1 MNVLLLVGLVLVAV
15 LVVAALTVWCVTR
28 VRRLDRLHRRVD
40 AARAGLGGALARRV
54 EVTARVADVLDA
66 ERATALRTAARTAA
80 ATGAPAPDGR
90 DPAGARQARETAENA
105 LTRQLA
111 AADPARLGRA
121 LSAELADAQQLVILA
136 RRVHNDAVRDTL
148 GLRSRR
154 LVRWLHLAG
163 TAPVPVYFEIVDPE
177 PAGSAAG
184 PADVDSDG
192 RRSVR

>member
-1 MNVLLLVGLVLVAV
+1 MSTVLVVGLVLVAV
-15 LVVAALTVWCVTR
+15 LLVAALTVWCVTR

-54 EVTARVADVLDA
+54 EVTGRVAAALD
-66 ERATALRTAARTAA
+66 ERSATSLRAA
-80 ATGAPAPDGR
+80 AGTADATRAPAPDGR
-90 DPAGARQARETAENA
+90 DPAGARQAREAAENA

-111 AADPARLGRA
+111 AVSQARLSRS

-177 PAGSAAG
+177 PGGGA
-184 PADVDSDG
+184 PPRADVDSES
-192 RRSVR
+192 RPSVR

>member
-1 MNVLLLVGLVLVAV
+1 MLAGIVLVAV
-15 LVVAALTVWCVTR
+15 LVVAGLTVWCGTR

-40 AARAGLGGALARRV
+40 AAREGLGGALARRV
-54 EVTARVADVLDA
+54 EVAHRVA
-66 ERATALRTAARTAA
+66 RALEPPAA
-80 ATGAPAPDGR
+80 ASLHEAADSAGAQHAPAPDGR
-90 DPAGARQARETAENA
+90 DPAGARQAREAAENA

-111 AADPARLGRA
+111 AIDPAVPDPA
-121 LSAELADAQQLVILA
+121 LAAELADAQQLVILA

-163 TAPVPVYFEIVDPE
+163 TAPVPVYFEIADPE
-177 PAGSAAG
+177 PRGRIG
-184 PADVDSDG
+184 PAADVDSPG

>member
-1 MNVLLLVGLVLVAV
+1 MSTLPVIAVVAVAV
-15 LVVAALTVWCVTR
+15 LLVVALTVWCVTR

-40 AARAGLGGALARRV
+40 AARAGLGAALARRV
-54 EVTARVADVLDA
+54 EVACRIAAALD
-66 ERATALRTAARTAA
+66 ETAARPLRAA
-80 ATGAPAPDGR
+80 ADTADATRAPAPDGR

-111 AADPARLGRA
+111 AVDPAGVSTA

-177 PAGSAAG
+177 PGGRAA
-184 PADVDSDG
+184 PQPDVDSES
-192 RRSVR
+192 RPSVR

>member
-1 MNVLLLVGLVLVAV
+1 MSVLPVVGLVLVAV
-15 LVVAALTVWCVTR
+15 LLVAALTVWCVTR

-40 AARAGLGGALARRV
+40 AARAGLGAALGRRV
-54 EVTARVADVLDA
+54 EVAGRVAAVLD
-66 ERATALRTAARTAA
+66 RAHARALGAAADAAA

-90 DPAGARQARETAENA
+90 DPAGARQARETAENV

-111 AADPARLGRA
+111 AADAARMPPA

-148 GLRSRR
+148 ELRSRR

-177 PAGSAAG
+177 PGGSAPG
-184 PADVDSDG
+184 PADVDSQS
-192 RRSVR
+192 RPSVR

>member
-1 MNVLLLVGLVLVAV
+1 MNTVLVVGPVLLAV
-15 LVVAALTVWCVTR
+15 LLVAALTVWCVTR

-40 AARAGLGGALARRV
+40 AARAGLGAALARRV
-54 EVTARVADVLDA
+54 EVAGRVAAVL
-66 ERATALRTAARTAA
+66 EEKRAGPLRTAARTAA
-80 ATGAPAPDGR
+80 ATSAPAPDGR
-90 DPAGARQARETAENA
+90 DPAGARQAREVAENA

-111 AADPARLGRA
+111 DADPARSSRA

-177 PAGSAAG
+177 PGGTS
-184 PADVDSDG
+184 PVADVDSAS
-192 RRSVR
+192 RPSVR